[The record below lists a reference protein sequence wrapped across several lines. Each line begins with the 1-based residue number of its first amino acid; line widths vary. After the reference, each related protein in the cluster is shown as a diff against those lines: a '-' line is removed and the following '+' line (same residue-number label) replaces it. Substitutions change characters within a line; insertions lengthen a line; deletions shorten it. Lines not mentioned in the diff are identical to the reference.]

1 MVGRTGFRFTVGFVA
16 GILLLSFSGR
26 YTLTKSQ
33 FPEIKRFWSMQSP
46 TTNFFPTIRQQ
57 LVWAKQQTSKDKITV
72 IFGGSSFLLGTG
84 QPVEKSTAAYLQK
97 ILGSEYSVINL
108 AVRGGG
114 AFGQGLYVA
123 SKLKKEGYR
132 VVFVS
137 DINPGYAPPFENDG
151 PYAYSYWQARYSN
164 YLWKVPSDE
173 MEIPNPNV
181 FSKKSLLAFL
191 NKYLYVQELAN
202 YISYNFIKFNN
213 SSVAGLPSL
222 SPLRTWEDREIVIPY
237 EERHLDLNVE
247 KAHFELALTYAK
259 RDYITDENYREVA
272 LKYRNGINRAGGMRT
287 ILISCESNP
296 RYLKPISKELLFN
309 YYSIIDKQIE
319 AMRAVGLEAHTGC
332 RDFKDQDYG
341 DIIHLVPSG
350 AEKLATKIASWIE
363 NERFYDKE

>member
-1 MVGRTGFRFTVGFVA
+1 
-16 GILLLSFSGR
+16 
-26 YTLTKSQ
+26 
-33 FPEIKRFWSMQSP
+33 
-46 TTNFFPTIRQQ
+46 
-57 LVWAKQQTSKDKITV
+57 
-72 IFGGSSFLLGTG
+72 
-84 QPVEKSTAAYLQK
+84 
-97 ILGSEYSVINL
+97 
-108 AVRGGG
+108 
-114 AFGQGLYVA
+114 
-123 SKLKKEGYR
+123 
-132 VVFVS
+132 
-137 DINPGYAPPFENDG
+137 
-151 PYAYSYWQARYSN
+151 
-164 YLWKVPSDE
+164 

-181 FSKKSLLAFL
+181 FSKKSVLAFL

-332 RDFKDQDYG
+332 RDFKDEDYG